1 MYQDL
6 PFRLSSEGAAE
17 TAAEF
22 VRINFRGTGEPL
34 RAGVLALS
42 ANPNDELCVAQ
53 GDEIRVVCSAP

>member
-22 VRINFRGTGEPL
+22 VRINFREPESRYASVSSL
-34 RAGVLALS
+34 
-42 ANPNDELCVAQ
+42 
-53 GDEIRVVCSAP
+53 